1 MCGLHYIILLQS
13 LSGEGAQWKRD
24 IMEINLQ
31 KLKCLFKNSSIT
43 GLTAKE
49 IKNYVRGIAEEIIQD
64 DPKDFADIS
73 VMLTILSLDLAI

>member
-13 LSGEGAQWKRD
+13 LNGEGAQWKRD

-31 KLKCLFKNSSIT
+31 KLKCLFKTSSIT
-43 GLTAKE
+43 GLTANE

-73 VMLTILSLDLAI
+73 AMLTILSLNLAV

>member
-13 LSGEGAQWKRD
+13 LNGEGAQWGRD

-31 KLKCLFKNSSIT
+31 KLKCLFETSSTT

-73 VMLTILSLDLAI
+73 AMLTISSLNLAI

>member
-13 LSGEGAQWKRD
+13 LNGEGAQWKRD

-31 KLKCLFKNSSIT
+31 KLKCLFKTSSVT

-49 IKNYVRGIAEEIIQD
+49 IKNYVRGIAEE
-64 DPKDFADIS
+64 
-73 VMLTILSLDLAI
+73 

>member
-13 LSGEGAQWKRD
+13 LNGEGAQWKRD

-31 KLKCLFKNSSIT
+31 KLKCLFQTSSIT

-64 DPKDFADIS
+64 DPKDFSDIS
-73 VMLTILSLDLAI
+73 AMLTILSLNLAV